1 MLQQTQAARVIP
13 RWTSFLAEWPT
24 PAACAAAPLSLVLE
38 RWQGLGYP
46 RRARN
51 LWLAAQRCTELHRGV
66 LPDTHDELLALPG
79 VGQYTARAVLAFA
92 LERRVG
98 VVDTNIARVLA
109 RAGGERLT
117 PKRAQVAADEW
128 VAADDPWAWNQT
140 LMDVG
145 ATLCRPREPG
155 CGACPIR
162 RRCAWHLAGRPEP
175 DPAVGTAGASGRQ
188 GRFAGSDR
196 QGRGRVMAA
205 MGRGPVALVDVAA
218 VAGWPD
224 DPSRAARIADDLV
237 SEGLATLVN
246 DHLLL
251 G

>member
-1 MLQQTQAARVIP
+1 
-13 RWTSFLAEWPT
+13 
-24 PAACAAAPLSLVLE
+24 VLE

-51 LWLAAQRCTELHRGV
+51 LWLAAQQCVELHEGA
-66 LPDTHDELLALPG
+66 LPTGLDDLLALPG

-92 LERRVG
+92 LESRVG

-109 RAGGERLT
+109 RVEGRRLT
-117 PKRAQVAADEW
+117 PREAQQAADAW
-128 VAADDPWAWNQT
+128 VAVDDPWAWNQT

-145 ATLCRPREPG
+145 AALCRPSTPG
-155 CGACPIR
+155 CEQCPLGG
-162 RRCAWHLAGRPEP
+162 RCAWHVAGHPDP

-196 QGRGRVMAA
+196 EGRGRLMAA
-205 MGRGPVALVDVAA
+205 MGRGPVAVADIA
-218 VAGWPD
+218 AAAGWPD
-224 DPSRAARIADDLV
+224 DPSRAARVADDLV
-237 SEGLATLVN
+237 AEGLATRVD